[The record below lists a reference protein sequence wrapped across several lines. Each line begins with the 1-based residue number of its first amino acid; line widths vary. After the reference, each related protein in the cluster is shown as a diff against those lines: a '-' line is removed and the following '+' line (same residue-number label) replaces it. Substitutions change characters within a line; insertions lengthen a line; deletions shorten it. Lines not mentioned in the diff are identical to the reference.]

1 VTLVVL
7 LFLTPAL
14 AYMPN
19 AVLAAVVLLIGA
31 KLIDVVGMQRIAL
44 VRRGEFA
51 VAAVTAFTVVVV
63 GIEQAILLAI
73 ALSVVEHI
81 THSYRPFNRLLT
93 PAPDGDYQSKPV
105 EARAEALPGLVIY
118 RFGASLYYANTAR
131 FTAEIEELTRPGA
144 DPPVRWLCIDAS
156 AMADVDYSGAE
167 TFRAV
172 LETLRG
178 RNVALVLSNVDDR
191 VRALLD
197 AYKLTDEIGADAI
210 YPSRHDVLAAYARQA
225 SPGVDPAAT

>member
-1 VTLVVL
+1 MLVVL

-19 AVLAAVVLLIGA
+19 AVLAAVVLLIGV
-31 KLIDVVGMQRIAL
+31 KLIDVVGMRRIAR

-51 VAAVTAFTVVVV
+51 VAAVTACTVVVV

-93 PAPDGDYQSKPV
+93 PAPDGDYQSEPV

-131 FTAEIEELTRPGA
+131 FTAEIEELRGPAPTRP
-144 DPPVRWLCIDAS
+144 S
-156 AMADVDYSGAE
+156 AGC
-167 TFRAV
+167 
-172 LETLRG
+172 
-178 RNVALVLSNVDDR
+178 
-191 VRALLD
+191 
-197 AYKLTDEIGADAI
+197 
-210 YPSRHDVLAAYARQA
+210 PSTARQWPT
-225 SPGVDPAAT
+225 STTAAPRRSGRCSRRSAGARSCWS